1 MSRFDCICYCLDK
14 DKGIR
19 LKFFNLINIVFQGL
33 YGDTDFEQAKIDE
46 IMDTA
51 ADFGPE
57 IVKAIFS
64 QDEAAKV
71 KLQIKQVKNSVA
83 FISNCLPEC

>member
-1 MSRFDCICYCLDK
+1 
-14 DKGIR
+14 
-19 LKFFNLINIVFQGL
+19 
-33 YGDTDFEQAKIDE
+33 
-46 IMDTA
+46 MDTA

-71 KLQIKQVKNSVA
+71 KLQIKQEKNSVA
-83 FISNCLPEC
+83 FISNCLAECNLNNTAPSIGTFAG